1 MSIKVREHMTFEG
14 RVQEVGFRY
23 KMRQLAGCYG
33 VTGWVRN
40 EYDGSV
46 SAELQGL
53 PEELDLILQEIRQ
66 DRYIR
71 IDRIV
76 RKKIAI
82 ISDEHSFRERY

>member
-1 MSIKVREHMTFEG
+1 MSSIVREHMTFEG

-23 KMRQLAGCYG
+23 KMRLLAGCYG

-76 RKKIAI
+76 RKKISLEEA
-82 ISDEHSFRERY
+82 EAGFRERY

>member
-1 MSIKVREHMTFEG
+1 MSNKVREHMTFEG

-23 KMRQLAGCYG
+23 KMRQLAGRYG

-71 IDRIV
+71 IERIV
-76 RKKIAI
+76 RKKIAL
-82 ISDEHSFRERY
+82 EEAEAGFRERY

>member
-1 MSIKVREHMTFEG
+1 MTFEG

-23 KMRQLAGCYG
+23 KMRQLAERYG

-46 SAELQGL
+46 SAELQGF

-71 IDRIV
+71 IDRTV
-76 RKKIAI
+76 RKKIAF
-82 ISDEHSFRERY
+82 EEAEVGFRERY